1 MKFAAA
7 LFAAAAVAAP
17 ALAAP
22 PRQPTRPP
30 ARPHAARPPA
40 HHVQIS
46 MQALSEILPLAV
58 EAMRIQQ
65 RSYEREER
73 HRRELARRGIAEV
86 PACASE
92 RYTVDAG
99 GLSDFSFDEWGE
111 FYIDRRFVTPE
122 EMQTVHAIEA
132 WIRKWFPSDT
142 PRAARPRAVAG
153 YGGMPVFRGF
163 EDARYQKYDALIL
176 QTVAA
181 FNADKAAWCGG
192 SPAQAAMIPD
202 LSPALVKSH
211 MIEESGGDGPASLAA
226 WAVDP
231 LQVNVPG
238 DWGAEKRLVGLRK
251 PLRRNEGSPE
261 NNIRAAIMYLSRKG
275 FGSSGKPAAAR
286 PSATFDGWLAALRR
300 YNGRRDRTHTDRY
313 YSDEYADK
321 IVRRAAQPDLFVP
334 IEIKLKA
341 KAAPAPAPHGAKPAG
356 TDKPS
361 RPAKPAGHA
370 KPAHAANP
378 APAGARPEAKPSGA
392 TLKPTPA
399 NPAQKPHATAKPS
412 PRKPAATNP
421 AQKPPAAAKPAT
433 RKPAAANQAQKPPSN
448 AKPSSRKP
456 APAKPAQKPSPNPQS
471 AKPAQKQ
478 ASPQAAAHQG

>member
-22 PRQPTRPP
+22 PHPP
-30 ARPHAARPPA
+30 ARPPAARPPA

-99 GLSDFSFDEWGE
+99 GLSNFSFDEWGE

-142 PRAARPRAVAG
+142 PRAAKPRAVAG

-211 MIEESGGDGPASLAA
+211 MIEESGGNGPASLAA

-251 PLRRNEGSPE
+251 PLRRNEGSPG

-286 PSATFDGWLAALRR
+286 PAATFDGWPAALRR

-341 KAAPAPAPHGAKPAG
+341 KAKPAPKPAAKPASAKPAAKPAAGNSKPGAKPA
-356 TDKPS
+356 
-361 RPAKPAGHA
+361 
-370 KPAHAANP
+370 N
-378 APAGARPEAKPSGA
+378 
-392 TLKPTPA
+392 
-399 NPAQKPHATAKPS
+399 
-412 PRKPAATNP
+412 
-421 AQKPPAAAKPAT
+421 AAKPA
-433 RKPAAANQAQKPPSN
+433 
-448 AKPSSRKP
+448 
-456 APAKPAQKPSPNPQS
+456 S
-471 AKPAQKQ
+471 AKPATKPHDAKRQTRPAPK
-478 ASPQAAAHQG
+478 S